1 MRVKKQKQNRKTVR
15 FYKACFAFREPY
27 KVLCDGTFI
36 HHMLESRLGTVNE
49 ALSGLLGGHVKV
61 FVTRCV
67 IEELK
72 KLGESFSGTVLATRR
87 LTTAR
92 CNHESLKSA
101 TECLEAMVGADNPE
115 HFFVATQD
123 GGLRK
128 KFRQVP
134 GVPVVFVQKNYLLL
148 EPPSEY
154 QHQIA
159 RMTEAE
165 RMRMMEREFKL
176 LEALEAKKAATQAD
190 VTSAPEISGDE
201 MPKKIESRDGSKSG
215 NMLAVKDR
223 PRFKRKKA
231 KGPNP
236 LSCKKKKNKVVYP
249 QTTSNQC
256 SLQESQGEKALGE
269 KKRSRQRKR
278 RHRKVD
284 QSGEVAC

>member
-128 KFRQVP
+128 KFRQ
-134 GVPVVFVQKNYLLL
+134 
-148 EPPSEY
+148 
-154 QHQIA
+154 
-159 RMTEAE
+159 
-165 RMRMMEREFKL
+165 
-176 LEALEAKKAATQAD
+176 
-190 VTSAPEISGDE
+190 
-201 MPKKIESRDGSKSG
+201 
-215 NMLAVKDR
+215 
-223 PRFKRKKA
+223 
-231 KGPNP
+231 GPNP

>member
-249 QTTSNQC
+249 QTTSNQVSYFSPPWC
-256 SLQESQGEKALGE
+256 LRVQIFHVYKTYLFMLAN
-269 KKRSRQRKR
+269 
-278 RHRKVD
+278 
-284 QSGEVAC
+284 

>member
-236 LSCKKKKNKVVYP
+236 LSCKKKKNKVVYS

>member
-278 RHRKVD
+278 RHHKVD

>member
-1 MRVKKQKQNRKTVR
+1 MRVTKQKQNRKTVR

>member
-1 MRVKKQKQNRKTVR
+1 MRLKKQKQNRKSVR

-27 KVLCDGTFI
+27 KVLCDGTFV
-36 HHMLESRLGTVNE
+36 HQMLESRLGTANE
-49 ALSGLLGGHVKV
+49 ALSALLGGHTKV

-67 IEELK
+67 IDELK

-92 CNHESLKSA
+92 CNHEMLKSA
-101 TECLEAMVGADNPE
+101 LECLEAMVGADNPE

-123 GGLRK
+123 TGLRR

-134 GVPVVFVQKNYLLL
+134 GVPLVFVQKNSLLL

-159 RMTEAE
+159 RMSETE
-165 RMRMMEREFKL
+165 RMHMNEKEYM
-176 LEALEAKKAATQAD
+176 ALETHKAKKIASNEDGTNGH
-190 VTSAPEISGDE
+190 EISGDE
-201 MPKKIESRDGSKSG
+201 LSKETESHNSKRRQV
-215 NMLAVKDR
+215 LAVKDR

-236 LSCKKKKNKVVYP
+236 LSCKKKKTELGCP
-249 QTTSNQC
+249 SISHDQG
-256 SLQESQGEKALGE
+256 SQVEGDSGD
-269 KKRSRQRKR
+269 KKRSRHRKR
-278 RHRKVD
+278 RHHKVAP
-284 QSGEVAC
+284 SGDAHG

>member
-1 MRVKKQKQNRKTVR
+1 MRVKKQKQNRRTVR

-27 KVLCDGTFI
+27 KALCDGTFI

-101 TECLEAMVGADNPE
+101 AECLEAMVGAHNPE

-128 KFRQVP
+128 KFRQVQ

-159 RMTEAE
+159 KMTEAE
-165 RMRMMEREFKL
+165 RIHMMEREFKL
-176 LEALEAKKAATQAD
+176 LEAREAKKTAAQAD
-190 VTSAPEISGDE
+190 VTSVPEISGDE
-201 MPKKIESRDGSKSG
+201 MPKTIESRDRSKSK

-223 PRFKRKKA
+223 PRFKRNKA

-249 QTTSNQC
+249 PSTNNQ
-256 SLQESQGEKALGE
+256 ETQGEKATGE

>member
-165 RMRMMEREFKL
+165 RMHMMEREFKL

>member
-215 NMLAVKDR
+215 NMLAVKER

>member
-1 MRVKKQKQNRKTVR
+1 MRVKKQKQNRRTVK

-27 KVLCDGTFI
+27 KALCDGTFI
-36 HHMLESRLGTVNE
+36 HHMLESRLGAVNE

-92 CNHESLKSA
+92 CNHDSLKSA

-115 HFFVATQD
+115 HFFVASQD

-159 RMTEAE
+159 RMTETE
-165 RMRMMEREFKL
+165 RMHMMEREFKL
-176 LEALEAKKAATQAD
+176 LEAREARRAATEAD
-190 VTSAPEISGDE
+190 ITSAPEISGDE
-201 MPKKIESRDGSKSG
+201 MPKKIESKVGSKSR
-215 NMLAVKDR
+215 NLLAVKDR

-236 LSCKKKKNKVVYP
+236 LSCKKKKTKVVYP
-249 QTTSNQC
+249 STTDN
-256 SLQESQGEKALGE
+256 QESQADKALGE

-284 QSGEVAC
+284 QSGEAAC

>member
-1 MRVKKQKQNRKTVR
+1 MRVTKQKQNRKTVR

-165 RMRMMEREFKL
+165 RMHMMEREFKL

>member
-256 SLQESQGEKALGE
+256 SLQESQGEKAFGE

>member
-176 LEALEAKKAATQAD
+176 LEALEAKKVATQAD

>member
-27 KVLCDGTFI
+27 KALCDGTFI

-101 TECLEAMVGADNPE
+101 AECLEAMVGADNPE

-134 GVPVVFVQKNYLLL
+134 GVPVVFVQKNCLLL

-159 RMTEAE
+159 KMTEVE
-165 RMRMMEREFKL
+165 RIHMMEREFKL
-176 LEALEAKKAATQAD
+176 LEAREAKKTATQAD
-190 VTSAPEISGDE
+190 VTGAPEISGDE
-201 MPKKIESRDGSKSG
+201 MPKKIESRDRSKNK

-236 LSCKKKKNKVVYP
+236 LSCKKKNKVVYP
-249 QTTSNQC
+249 QNSNN
-256 SLQESQGEKALGE
+256 QESQGEKATGE

-284 QSGEVAC
+284 QSGEAAC